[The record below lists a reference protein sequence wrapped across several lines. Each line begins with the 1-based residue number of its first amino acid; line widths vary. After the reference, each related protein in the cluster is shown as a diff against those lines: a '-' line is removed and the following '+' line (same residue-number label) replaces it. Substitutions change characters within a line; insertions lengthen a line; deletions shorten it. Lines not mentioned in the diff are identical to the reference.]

1 MGMLFPQERQM
12 NSNENQYILVLPE
25 TGTEKYMQK
34 YLVFA
39 GIGGNDFCVY
49 FFILF
54 IFLDSCKYSVYGTP
68 CRKHGG
74 YYGSF

>member
-1 MGMLFPQERQM
+1 MSF
-12 NSNENQYILVLPE
+12 STCLVLPE

-74 YYGSF
+74 YYSSF